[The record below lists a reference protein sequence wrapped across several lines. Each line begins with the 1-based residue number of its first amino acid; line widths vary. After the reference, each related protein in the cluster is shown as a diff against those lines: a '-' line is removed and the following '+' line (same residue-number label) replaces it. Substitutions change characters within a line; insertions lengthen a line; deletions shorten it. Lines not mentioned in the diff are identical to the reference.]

1 LLQAPSGE
9 LRRWAFGYDRHGSH
23 YEAAIKTDFEE
34 IGGDEVLTF
43 LDLVELMFIRGLRAT
58 GRSFPMIHDAHRVLS
73 RLLENEH
80 PFALKGCFSD
90 PGGIYAL
97 LEKEGKA
104 DLLIELRGAGQI
116 AMWPTL
122 RGYLHQLDFDLDN
135 LAERWY
141 PAGRASPVVVDP
153 RISFGAPV
161 IAGTRVETAVIAE
174 LYQGDDSIDELA
186 WLYDLKPAQ
195 IRAAVDYERSLAA

>member
-1 LLQAPSGE
+1 
-9 LRRWAFGYDRHGSH
+9 
-23 YEAAIKTDFEE
+23 
-34 IGGDEVLTF
+34 
-43 LDLVELMFIRGLRAT
+43 M
-58 GRSFPMIHDAHRVLS
+58 
-73 RLLENEH
+73 
-80 PFALKGCFSD
+80 
-90 PGGIYAL
+90 
-97 LEKEGKA
+97 
-104 DLLIELRGAGQI
+104 
-116 AMWPTL
+116 
-122 RGYLHQLDFDLDN
+122 DFDLDN